1 MTGADA
7 EIARTVRRELSKRP
21 IDTSLVDV
29 SVKAGRVTLAG
40 RVAPLR
46 DQPDVNVR
54 SEMELVEKLAMRD
67 RLVKE
72 FFNQVHYQLQHE
84 DKEDE
89 TDTRGRMR
97 R

>member
-21 IDTSLVDV
+21 IDSSLIDV

-40 RVAPLR
+40 RVAQLR
-46 DQPDVNVR
+46 DKPDVNVR
-54 SEMELVEKLAMRD
+54 SEMELVEKLISRD

-72 FFNQVHYQLQHE
+72 FFNQTHIQIEH
-84 DKEDE
+84 DDE
-89 TDTRGRMR
+89 NEEKDTRGRMR